1 MFTNNDRLQ
10 LWLSRFTAQQIDDI
24 LTVIHLLK
32 LARADDSLI
41 QGTAMKES
49 EYYSKKVSYTINYIT
64 KPSEE
69 SK

>member
-1 MFTNNDRLQ
+1 MFNNNDRLQ

-24 LTVIHLLK
+24 LSVIHLLR

-69 SK
+69 SE

>member
-1 MFTNNDRLQ
+1 MFNNNDRLQ

-24 LTVIHLLK
+24 LGVIHLLK
-32 LARADDSLI
+32 LARAEDSFI
-41 QGTAMKES
+41 GESDMKES
-49 EYYSKKVSYTINYIT
+49 EYYSEKVSYTINYIT